1 MNFRWKYFYN
11 NSYNDP
17 YPRSVWP
24 LFGQNLSNSQGTLV
38 NDYGYD
44 NL

>member
-1 MNFRWKYFYN
+1 MSYRWKYFYN

-17 YPRSVWP
+17 YPRSTWP
-24 LFGQNLSNSQGTLV
+24 LFGQNLSNAQGSLV
-38 NDYGYD
+38 NDFGYE